1 MKQVSFAT
9 KIIHLRF
16 YILLYSL
23 FFQILGGEVCLWTEQ
38 VDENILDARL
48 WPRSSALGERL
59 WSDPDD
65 ENDFA
70 IKKETFKRFSIFRN
84 RLVQLGIKAEPIF
97 PKYCAQNQ
105 DECV

>member
-1 MKQVSFAT
+1 MKCGNYFENIVHNF
-9 KIIHLRF
+9 
-16 YILLYSL
+16 SL
-23 FFQILGGEVCLWTEQ
+23 KVLGGEVCLWTEQ

-59 WSDPDD
+59 WSDPDT
-65 ENDFA
+65 ESHYA
-70 IKKETFKRFSIFRN
+70 ISKETFKRFSIFRN